1 MLIVIPTRNRIV
13 ELTNTLNFLES
24 NKFFFNKIVIVDSSN
39 SEIKKK
45 IIR

>member
-24 NKFFFNKIVIVDSSN
+24 NKFFFKINGFNKSRGFN
-39 SEIKKK
+39 KLLFQK
-45 IIR
+45 